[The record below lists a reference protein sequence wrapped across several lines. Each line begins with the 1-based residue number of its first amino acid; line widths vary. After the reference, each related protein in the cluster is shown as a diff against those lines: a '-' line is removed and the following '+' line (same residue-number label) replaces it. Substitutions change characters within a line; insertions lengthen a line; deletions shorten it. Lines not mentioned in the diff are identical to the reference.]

1 LVFES
6 NLLCKIISIIH
17 LISNQLY
24 KSKYLTI
31 FKRLGSH
38 SVLALIALIV
48 IGGATRVMEA
58 GLACPDWP
66 LCYGSFLPFNH
77 MNLRV
82 FLEWFHRLDAFLVGI
97 LILFKFALSIIWKNE
112 IPNWLPKTYSLLLFL
127 IIVQGSLGALTVI
140 NLLDSYAVTGHL
152 LIAFLLLITTISI
165 NQNLEN
171 DDIEDA
177 LIWWRLLCFVPLLLT
192 LIQSFIG
199 VRLSSTWSAHICL
212 SFDKQCL
219 ILDTHKL
226 FAFPIAFS
234 ILLIIAIAIY
244 KRSFL
249 NDNWKYLTTLIFL
262 FFSQITLGVLSLK
275 TNLNEPIFI
284 IGHQLNSSLFI
295 AILTTLIFRNPFS
308 KKVHNHSLNPQTVGI
323 NS

>member
-1 LVFES
+1 MNNKE
-6 NLLCKIISIIH
+6 NLISIRIIG
-17 LISNQLY
+17 LILLLSIFLQIILGAWVR
-24 KSKYLTI
+24 LT
-31 FKRLGSH
+31 GSGM
-38 SVLALIALIV
+38 S
-48 IGGATRVMEA
+48 
-58 GLACPDWP
+58 CPDWP

-127 IIVQGSLGALTVI
+127 VIVQGSFGALTVI
-140 NLLDSYAVTGHL
+140 NLLDSYTVSGHL

-171 DDIEDA
+171 DDIEEP
-177 LIWWRLLCFVPLLLT
+177 LIWWRTLLFVPLLLT

-212 SFDKQCL
+212 SFNKQCL
-219 ILDTHKL
+219 ILNTHKL

-234 ILLIIAIAIY
+234 ILLIIATAIY
-244 KRSFL
+244 KRSL
-249 NDNWKYLTTLIFL
+249 LTENWKYLSALIFL
-262 FFSQITLGVLSLK
+262 LFSQITLGFLSLK

-284 IGHQLNSSLFI
+284 IGHQLNASLLI
-295 AILTTLIFRNPFS
+295 AILTTLIFRNPLA
-308 KKVHNHSLNPQTVGI
+308 KKGLSHPLNSQMVGI

>member
-1 LVFES
+1 MI
-6 NLLCKIISIIH
+6 N
-17 LISNQLY
+17 NQLY
-24 KSKYLTI
+24 KSKYLPI
-31 FKRLGSH
+31 FKKLGNH
-38 SVLALIALIV
+38 SVFALIALIV

-66 LCYGSFLPFNH
+66 LCYGSFLPFSH

-82 FLEWFHRLDAFLVGI
+82 FLEWFHRLDAFLVGL
-97 LILFKFALSIIWKNE
+97 LILVKFVLSIIWKSG

-127 IIVQGSLGALTVI
+127 VIVQGSFGALTVI
-140 NLLDSYAVTGHL
+140 NLLDSYTVTGHL

-171 DDIEDA
+171 KEIKEQ
-177 LIWWRLLCFVPLLLT
+177 LTWWRLLLVVPLVLT

-212 SFDKQCL
+212 SFNKQCL

-226 FAFPIAFS
+226 FAYPITFS
-234 ILLIIAIAIY
+234 ILLILAISIY
-244 KRSFL
+244 KRSLFTKNL
-249 NDNWKYLTTLIFL
+249 KYLSALVFL
-262 FFSQITLGVLSLK
+262 LTSQIVLGILTLK

-284 IGHQLNSSLFI
+284 IGHQLNASLFI
-295 AILTTLIFRNPFS
+295 AILTTLIFRNPFLN
-308 KKVHNHSLNPQTVGI
+308 KDQNLSLNSQMVGI

>member
-1 LVFES
+1 
-6 NLLCKIISIIH
+6 
-17 LISNQLY
+17 LINNQLY

-31 FKRLGSH
+31 FKKLGSH

-66 LCYGSFLPFNH
+66 LCYGSFLPFKH

-82 FLEWFHRLDAFLVGI
+82 FIEWFHRLDAFLVGM
-97 LILFKFALSIIWKNE
+97 LVLFKFALSIIWKNE

-127 IIVQGSLGALTVI
+127 VIVQGSFGALTVI
-140 NLLDSYAVTGHL
+140 NLLDSYTVTGHL

-171 DDIEDA
+171 DDIEEP
-177 LIWWRLLCFVPLLLT
+177 LIWWRLLLFVPLLLT

-212 SFDKQCL
+212 SFNKQCL

-226 FAFPIAFS
+226 FAFPITFS
-234 ILLIIAIAIY
+234 VLLIIATAIY
-244 KRSFL
+244 KRSL
-249 NDNWKYLTTLIFL
+249 LTENWKYLSALIFL
-262 FFSQITLGVLSLK
+262 LFTLVL
-275 TNLNEPIFI
+275 T
-284 IGHQLNSSLFI
+284 
-295 AILTTLIFRNPFS
+295 
-308 KKVHNHSLNPQTVGI
+308 GI
-323 NS
+323 N

>member
-1 LVFES
+1 MIFES
-6 NLLCKIISIIH
+6 KLLCKIIS
-17 LISNQLY
+17 LIDLINNQLY
-24 KSKYLTI
+24 QSKYLPV
-31 FKRLGSH
+31 FKALGNH
-38 SVLALIALIV
+38 SVFALIALIA

-66 LCYGSFLPFNH
+66 LCYGSFLPFTH

-97 LILFKFALSIIWKNE
+97 LILFKFVLSIIWKSK

-127 IIVQGSLGALTVI
+127 VIVQGSFGALTVI
-140 NLLDSYAVTGHL
+140 NLLNSYTVTAHL
-152 LIAFLLLITTISI
+152 LVAFLLLITTISI

-171 DDIEDA
+171 KKIQEQMT
-177 LIWWRLLCFVPLLLT
+177 WWRLLLLFPLILT
-192 LIQSFIG
+192 LIQSFLG

-212 SFDKQCL
+212 SIGSHCL

-226 FAFPIAFS
+226 FVYPITFS
-234 ILLIIAIAIY
+234 ILFIIATSIY
-244 KRSFL
+244 KKSL
-249 NDNWKYLTTLIFL
+249 YTKNWKYLLAVVFLLI
-262 FFSQITLGVLSLK
+262 SQIVLGVLSLK

-284 IGHQLNSSLFI
+284 IGHQLNASLFI
-295 AILTTLIFRNPFS
+295 AILTTLIFKNPFF
-308 KKVHNHSLNPQTVGI
+308 KEDLNHSLSSQIIGV

>member
-1 LVFES
+1 MI
-6 NLLCKIISIIH
+6 N
-17 LISNQLY
+17 NQLY

-66 LCYGSFLPFNH
+66 LCYGSFFPLNH

-97 LILFKFALSIIWKNE
+97 LILFKFALAIIWKNE

-127 IIVQGSLGALTVI
+127 VIIQGSFGALTVI
-140 NLLDSYAVTGHL
+140 NLLDSYIVTGHL

-171 DDIEDA
+171 EDIEEP
-177 LIWWRLLCFVPLLLT
+177 LTWWRLLLFVPLLLT
-192 LIQSFIG
+192 LIQSFVG

-212 SFDKQCL
+212 SSNKQCL
-219 ILDTHKL
+219 ILNTHKL
-226 FAFPIAFS
+226 FAYPIAFS
-234 ILLIIAIAIY
+234 ILFIIATAIY
-244 KRSFL
+244 KRSL
-249 NDNWKYLTTLIFL
+249 LYENWKYLSSLIFL
-262 FFSQITLGVLSLK
+262 LFSQITLGVLSLK

-284 IGHQLNSSLFI
+284 IGHQLNASLFI
-295 AILTTLIFRNPFS
+295 AILTTLIFRNPFT
-308 KKVHNHSLNPQTVGI
+308 KKGLKHSLNSQMVGI

>member
-1 LVFES
+1 MIGFF
-6 NLLCKIISIIH
+6 H

-66 LCYGSFLPFNH
+66 LCYGSFLPFSH

-97 LILFKFALSIIWKNE
+97 LILFKFVLSIIWKKE

-127 IIVQGSLGALTVI
+127 ILVQGSFGALTVI
-140 NLLDSYAVTGHL
+140 NLLDSYTVTVHL

-171 DDIEDA
+171 GEIEEP
-177 LIWWRLLCFVPLLLT
+177 LIWWRLLLSIPLLLT
-192 LIQSFIG
+192 MIQSFIG

-226 FAFPIAFS
+226 FAFPITFS
-234 ILLIIAIAIY
+234 ILLIIVISIY
-244 KRSFL
+244 KRSLFKT
-249 NDNWKYLTTLIFL
+249 NWKYLSALTFLLI
-262 FFSQITLGVLSLK
+262 SQIVLGVLSLK

-284 IGHQLNSSLFI
+284 IGHQLNASLFI
-295 AILTTLIFRNPFS
+295 AILTTLIFKSPFTKS
-308 KKVHNHSLNPQTVGI
+308 NLDHSLNSQMVGI

>member
-1 LVFES
+1 MI
-6 NLLCKIISIIH
+6 N
-17 LISNQLY
+17 NQLY
-24 KSKYLTI
+24 QSKYLPI
-31 FKRLGSH
+31 FKRLGNH
-38 SVLALIALIV
+38 SVFALIALIA

-66 LCYGSFLPFNH
+66 LCYGSFLPFSH

-97 LILFKFALSIIWKNE
+97 LILVKFVLSIIWKSG

-127 IIVQGSLGALTVI
+127 VIVQGSFGALTVI
-140 NLLDSYAVTGHL
+140 NLLDSYTVTGHL

-171 DDIEDA
+171 KKIKEQ
-177 LIWWRLLCFVPLLLT
+177 LTLWRLLLFIPLILT

-212 SFDKQCL
+212 SFNKQCL

-234 ILLIIAIAIY
+234 ILLIMSISIY
-244 KRSFL
+244 KRNFFTE
-249 NDNWKYLTTLIFL
+249 NWKYLSAIVFL
-262 FFSQITLGVLSLK
+262 FTSQIVLGFLSLK
-275 TNLNEPIFI
+275 TNLHDPIFI
-284 IGHQLNSSLFI
+284 IGHQLNASLFI
-295 AILTTLIFRNPFS
+295 AILTTLIFRNPFL
-308 KKVHNHSLNPQTVGI
+308 KKDQNLSLNSQMIGI

>member
-1 LVFES
+1 MVFES
-6 NLLCKIISIIH
+6 KLLCKIIGSIN
-17 LISNQLY
+17 LINSQLY

-38 SVLALIALIV
+38 SVFALIALIV

-66 LCYGSFLPFNH
+66 LCYGSFLPFSH

-82 FLEWFHRLDAFLVGI
+82 FLEWFHRLDAFLVGV
-97 LILFKFALSIIWKNE
+97 LILFKFVLSIIWKKE

-127 IIVQGSLGALTVI
+127 VIVQGSFGALTVI
-140 NLLDSYAVTGHL
+140 NLLDSYTVTAHL

-165 NQNLEN
+165 NQNLEKDEIN
-171 DDIEDA
+171 APLNWWILLLLFP
-177 LIWWRLLCFVPLLLT
+177 LILT

-212 SFDKQCL
+212 SFNKQCL

-226 FAFPIAFS
+226 FAFPISFS
-234 ILLIIAIAIY
+234 ILMIIATSICKGNLFI
-244 KRSFL
+244 K
-249 NDNWKYLTTLIFL
+249 NWKYLSTLIFL
-262 FFSQITLGVLSLK
+262 LTSQILLGVLSLK
-275 TNLNEPIFI
+275 TNLNQPIFI
-284 IGHQLNSSLFI
+284 IGHQLNASLLI
-295 AILTTLIFRNPFS
+295 AILTTLIFRNPFAS
-308 KKVHNHSLNPQTVGI
+308 KDLNHSLNSQMVGM

>member
-1 LVFES
+1 M
-6 NLLCKIISIIH
+6 NLNYYVEIIGFIH
-17 LISNQLY
+17 LINNQLY
-24 KSKYLTI
+24 QSKYLPI
-31 FKRLGSH
+31 FKRLGNH
-38 SVLALIALIV
+38 SVFALIALIV

-66 LCYGSFLPFNH
+66 LCYGSFLPLGH

-97 LILFKFALSIIWKNE
+97 LILLKFVLSIIWKSE
-112 IPNWLPKTYSLLLFL
+112 IPNWLPKTYSFLLFL
-127 IIVQGSLGALTVI
+127 VIVQGSFGALTVI
-140 NLLDSYAVTGHL
+140 NLLDSYTVTGHL

-171 DDIEDA
+171 KEIKEQ
-177 LIWWRLLCFVPLLLT
+177 LTWWRLLLVVPLVLT

-212 SFDKQCL
+212 SFNKQCL

-226 FAFPIAFS
+226 FAYPITFS
-234 ILLIIAIAIY
+234 ILLILAISIY
-244 KRSFL
+244 KRSLFTKNL
-249 NDNWKYLTTLIFL
+249 KYLSALVFL
-262 FFSQITLGVLSLK
+262 LTSQIVLGILTLK

-284 IGHQLNSSLFI
+284 IGHQLNASLFI
-295 AILTTLIFRNPFS
+295 AILTTLIFRNPFLN
-308 KKVHNHSLNPQTVGI
+308 KDQNLSLNSQMVGI

>member
-1 LVFES
+1 MI
-6 NLLCKIISIIH
+6 N
-17 LISNQLY
+17 NQLY

-38 SVLALIALIV
+38 SVVALIALIV

-97 LILFKFALSIIWKNE
+97 LILFKFSLSIIWKNE

-127 IIVQGSLGALTVI
+127 VIVQGSFGALTVI
-140 NLLDSYAVTGHL
+140 NLLDSFTVTVHL

-171 DDIEDA
+171 NEIIEEPS
-177 LIWWRLLCFVPLLLT
+177 IWWRLLLFVPLLLT

-199 VRLSSTWSAHICL
+199 VRLSSTWAAHICL
-212 SFDKQCL
+212 SFNKQCL
-219 ILDTHKL
+219 ILNTHKL
-226 FAFPIAFS
+226 FAFPITFS
-234 ILLIIAIAIY
+234 ILLIIATAIY
-244 KRSFL
+244 KRNL
-249 NDNWKYLTTLIFL
+249 LTENWKYLSTLIFL
-262 FFSQITLGVLSLK
+262 LFSQIVLGVLSLK

-284 IGHQLNSSLFI
+284 IGHQLNASLFI
-295 AILTTLIFRNPFS
+295 AILTTLIFRSPFT
-308 KKVHNHSLNPQTVGI
+308 KKVPNHSLNSQMVGI

>member
-1 LVFES
+1 
-6 NLLCKIISIIH
+6 
-17 LISNQLY
+17 LINNQLY

-38 SVLALIALIV
+38 SVFALIALIV

-58 GLACPDWP
+58 GLACPDLP
-66 LCYGSFLPFNH
+66 LCYGSFLPFKH

-127 IIVQGSLGALTVI
+127 VIVQGSFGALTVI
-140 NLLDSYAVTGHL
+140 NLLDSYIVTGHL
-152 LIAFLLLITTISI
+152 LIAFLLLITSIAI

-171 DDIEDA
+171 DDIEEP
-177 LIWWRLLCFVPLLLT
+177 LIWWRLLFFVPLLLT

-212 SFDKQCL
+212 SLNKQCL
-219 ILDTHKL
+219 ILSTHKL
-226 FAFPIAFS
+226 FAFPITFS
-234 ILLIIAIAIY
+234 ILLIIATAIF
-244 KRSFL
+244 KRSL
-249 NDNWKYLTTLIFL
+249 LTENWKYFSALIFL
-262 FFSQITLGVLSLK
+262 LFSQIVLGVLSLK
-275 TNLNEPIFI
+275 TNLNQPIFI
-284 IGHQLNSSLFI
+284 IGHQLNASLFI
-295 AILTTLIFRNPFS
+295 AILTTLIFRNPFT
-308 KKVHNHSLNPQTVGI
+308 KKGLNHSLNPQTVGI
-323 NS
+323 HS